1 MVITNLQAQKMDN
14 GWRCEYEYNEDM
26 TASVKLYFGVTN
38 GGDVGVWDEKYSEIV
53 IPDYVT
59 NPDDGERYTVTT
71 MKKGADC
78 IGWYVYS
85 DNGMSPS
92 KGYCKIPF
100 KVYVP
105 KTIKSIESKVF
116 ERFGYNEACNPTGT
130 FTFYWEDERTFQYA
144 KEYKKKMTWN
154 NISDAE
160 KQRLLEEYGEEY
172 IKEIAPNFEGLEDIK
187 EAFADDWFVESRYQS
202 ISQNG
207 NFLAEYRL
215 SWSFQWN
222 VIRFNDEENTNIV
235 IDKPS
240 NESSGEVTIFL
251 DDNVITNIGFPSWM
265 RITTN
270 NFRSASETVY
280 IDTDFILSYTLEAN
294 TGAARSGNIVLT
306 DNNGVSKII
315 TVNQAGGEQTNISNV
330 SVSNV
335 YYRIAEGV
343 IYFDKPVNDIR
354 LYDLNGLL
362 LYSNKYGIQLNISNN
377 LKGVYL
383 LKYDNK
389 VVKIVF

>member
-1 MVITNLQAQKMDN
+1 MKRIRLFGLVICLMVITNLQAQTMNDWWK
-14 GWRCEYEYNEDM
+14 WEYEYNEDM
-26 TASVKLYFGVTN
+26 TASAKLWWVQI
-38 GGDVGVWDEKYSEIV
+38 GGQGGLNWDEKCSEIV

-59 NPDDGERYTVTT
+59 NPDDGKRYTVTT
-71 MKKGADC
+71 LKKGMNS
-78 IGWYVYS
+78 IGWIVYS
-85 DNGMSPS
+85 DNGMTPS

-116 ERFGYNEACNPTGT
+116 ERFGYNEACNPTGS

-144 KEYKKKMTWN
+144 KEYQLRNYPELFN
-154 NISDAE
+154 N
-160 KQRLLEEYGEEY
+160 Y
-172 IKEIAPNFEGLEDIK
+172 EGVEDIA
-187 EAFADDWFVESRYQS
+187 EAFADDWFVNSRYQS
-202 ISQNG
+202 G
-207 NFLAEYRL
+207 NLIAEYRL
-215 SWSFQWN
+215 SGSLQWN
-222 VIRFNDEENTNIV
+222 VIRFNDEENTNII

-251 DDNVITNIGFPSWM
+251 DDNIITNIGFPSWI

-270 NFRSASETVY
+270 RLRSSSESDN

-306 DNNGVSKII
+306 DNKGVSRTI

-362 LYSNKYGIQLNISNN
+362 LYSNKYGKQMNISNN
-377 LKGVYL
+377 LKGIYL

-389 VVKIVF
+389 AVKIVF